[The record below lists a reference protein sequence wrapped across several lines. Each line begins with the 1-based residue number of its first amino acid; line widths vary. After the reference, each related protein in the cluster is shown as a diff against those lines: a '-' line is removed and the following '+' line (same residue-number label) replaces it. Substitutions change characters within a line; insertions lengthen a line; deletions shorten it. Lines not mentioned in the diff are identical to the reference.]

1 MRLLQSVMHTMR
13 TKVRATNCHRR
24 TLPTVKKIYLSILL
38 PLVCLSLS
46 AQSEARS
53 GIVVDQA
60 TSQPIPRTSVSVSG
74 KETGVYTQTD
84 GTFAL
89 QQLSSGDT
97 LVLSALGY
105 QTYRVAAKELPDTIL
120 LEGVAYELPVVRF
133 SAEPEREH
141 VISLGFQR
149 QKMRS
154 SWGMQ
159 PGYQFARYIANP
171 FGEEGL
177 LAAATYQFP
186 RGIRGIDCGGLFR
199 VRVYARQP
207 GKDTFHPGLD
217 LLLETVEFATSR
229 KGGFINIP
237 LREYGIAFPPTG
249 LFVGLDYLAP
259 AGKIPIRE
267 DGRPA
272 KTVLGLYYTT
282 NGKALTFASFRDGP
296 WATNSLPRWGE
307 HEVPNMAFGAV
318 VVFRR

>member
-1 MRLLQSVMHTMR
+1 MKR
-13 TKVRATNCHRR
+13 
-24 TLPTVKKIYLSILL
+24 ILL
-38 PLVCLSLS
+38 IVILATACTSLS
-46 AQSEARS
+46 AQLEARFGS
-53 GIVVDQA
+53 VVDRA
-60 TSQPIPRTSVSVSG
+60 TSQPIPRASVGVAG
-74 KETGVYTQTD
+74 KEMGVYAQTD

-89 QQLSSGDT
+89 QQLSGGDT
-97 LVLSALGY
+97 LVFSALGY

-120 LEGVAYELPVVRF
+120 LEKVTYELPTVSF
-133 SAEPEREH
+133 TAEPEREH

-149 QKMRS
+149 KKMRAT
-154 SWGMQ
+154 WGMQ

-207 GKDTFHPGLD
+207 NRDTFHPGLD

-267 DGRPA
+267 DGRPT
-272 KTVLGLYYTT
+272 KTVLSLYYTT

-296 WATNSLPRWGE
+296 WATTSLPRWGE
-307 HEVPNMAFGAV
+307 NEVPNMAFGAV